1 MNLFCSSHISHHKK
15 YCIPRCRICWGKETD
30 MDIIFCNVCKGGYC
44 KKHRI
49 EHKCTKVQM
58 KVLQGDLLETPKYII
73 ENNIKVDYR
82 YYIDHQIK
90 NPVQDIFDLIHT
102 IKNKNVINDL
112 LEKDNKKKTNSR
124 SITDFFGKKK

>member
-1 MNLFCSSHISHHKK
+1 M
-15 YCIPRCRICWGKETD
+15 
-30 MDIIFCNVCKGGYC
+30 
-44 KKHRI
+44 
-49 EHKCTKVQM
+49 
-58 KVLQGDLLETPKYII
+58 
-73 ENNIKVDYR
+73 DYR